1 VRSVVGPSA
10 PVSSVRGVDAIVVTA
25 DQLATQAGM
34 SAFEHGGNA
43 VDAAVAANAAI
54 AVTAPHMCGL
64 GGDLFAIIHTGRS
77 VVALNASGR
86 AGAGS
91 DADALLHEGHREMP
105 FRHDIRSVTV
115 PGCVDGL
122 VKLHDR
128 FGKLPLEVV
137 LQPAIRLA
145 EHGFPASPL
154 LVGSLS
160 IVDDEARAQL
170 HELAGQALRPGAVVR
185 RPGVGRTL
193 RRIAAEGR
201 EAFYGGEFGTGLLA
215 LAGGHFVAADLGRN
229 QADWVDPLV
238 VDAFGVHLHT
248 VGPNSQGYL
257 FAAAARLVDGLDL
270 PADPDDPEWAH
281 LLVEASTVAGY
292 DRPQVLHDTA
302 DGAAL
307 VGAIQARRDLI
318 DRRRA
323 GPRIVPGAAGDTTY
337 LCTADSHGM
346 AVSLIQ
352 SNASGFGSWIVEQR
366 TGINLH
372 NRGIGFA
379 LAPGHPARLS
389 PGRRPPHTLAPAMA
403 TRPAGDLA
411 AVLGTM
417 GGDGQPQ
424 VLLQIAT
431 RIFFHHQS
439 PAVTVDAGRWV
450 LRGPGTGFD
459 TWTAAGGPVVTV
471 EGHAPHTWR
480 TDLEARGHRVQVAPE
495 YDSAFGH
502 AHVIV
507 AEPGGVFAGAAD
519 PRARVG
525 AAAAI

>member
-1 VRSVVGPSA
+1 VLGMVGTSP
-10 PVSSVRGVDAIVVTA
+10 PISSTRGVDAMVVTA

-34 SAFEHGGNA
+34 SAFERGGNA

-54 AVTAPHMCGL
+54 AVTAPHLCGL
-64 GGDLFAIIHTGRS
+64 GGDLFAIVHTGRS

-86 AGAGS
+86 AGAGA

-105 FRHDIRSVTV
+105 FRHDVRSVTV

-122 VKLHDR
+122 VMLHDR
-128 FGKLPLEVV
+128 FGKLPLELV

-160 IVDDEARAQL
+160 LVDEQGRVQL
-170 HELAGQALRPGAVVR
+170 HELAAQAVRPGAVVR

-201 EAFYGGEFGTGLLA
+201 DGFYGGEFGMGLLA
-215 LAGGHFVAADLGRN
+215 LAAGHFVPADLERN

-238 VDAFGVHLHT
+238 VEAFGVHLHT

-270 PADPDDPEWAH
+270 PDDPDDPQWAH

-292 DRPQVLHDTA
+292 DRPQVLHERA

-307 VGAIQARRDLI
+307 VAAIEARRDLI
-318 DRRRA
+318 DWRRA
-323 GPRIVPGAAGDTTY
+323 GPRVVPGAAGDTTY

-372 NRGIGFA
+372 NRGMGFA
-379 LAPGHPARLS
+379 LAPGHRARLAA
-389 PGRRPPHTLAPAMA
+389 GRRPPHTLSPAMA
-403 TRPAGDLA
+403 TRPGGDLA
-411 AVLGTM
+411 AVFGTM

-431 RIFFHHQS
+431 RILCHHQS
-439 PAVTVDAGRWV
+439 PAVAVDAGRWV
-450 LRGPGTGFD
+450 LRGPTTGFD
-459 TWTAAGGPVVTV
+459 TWTATGGPAVTI
-471 EGHAPHTWR
+471 EGHAPQTWR
-480 TDLEARGHRVQVAPE
+480 TDLEARGHLVQVAPP

-502 AHVIV
+502 ANVIV
-507 AEPGGVFAGAAD
+507 AEPDGVFAGAVD
-519 PRARVG
+519 PRAHVG